1 MARAPR
7 KLPQPG
13 PWYLRFGNVS
23 QIASAVVALIGF
35 SAVVWQIN
43 IARDRYAHEELRS
56 QLYEARRVYMS
67 YSETTLTYPQFTEP
81 SYDAL
86 MRNHAEYLRYQN
98 FFSHMLYAY
107 DEVIG
112 ALRAMGDQQAE
123 REWALALQLDLEPH
137 QRFICHMPDPR
148 LVETFRPFMRDYIA
162 SVRKDCQS
170 FQPLVEQKPQ

>member
-1 MARAPR
+1 
-7 KLPQPG
+7 
-13 PWYLRFGNVS
+13 
-23 QIASAVVALIGF
+23 
-35 SAVVWQIN
+35 
-43 IARDRYAHEELRS
+43 
-56 QLYEARRVYMS
+56 MS

-86 MRNHAEYLRYQN
+86 LRDHAEYLRYQN

-123 REWALALQLDLEPH
+123 REWALALHLDLEPH

-162 SVRKDCQS
+162 SVR
-170 FQPLVEQKPQ
+170 